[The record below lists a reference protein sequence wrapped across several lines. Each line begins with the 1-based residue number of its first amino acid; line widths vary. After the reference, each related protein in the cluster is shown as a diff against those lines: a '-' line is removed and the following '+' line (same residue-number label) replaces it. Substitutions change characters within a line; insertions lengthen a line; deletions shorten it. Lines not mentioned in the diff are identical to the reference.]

1 MKVVV
6 ATRALEVFDALQRVG
21 INGTHSQTALFTG
34 QVYDALPGSNL
45 VIVDFDDLVPHP
57 YTTDMLRG
65 LLTESRVLFVTS
77 GDFVARPDYWLT
89 EARRAG
95 GLETALPKKRTIA
108 FVSYSGGTGKTTL
121 AIDTALYFAQR
132 TKLPVFLTEFAYGES
147 ALTPLT
153 DPNAPLLF
161 DLVTQSDVQPLKWRG
176 ITLAPMDYEN
186 CRDLSPQLVMRW
198 LREQMDNHVLAVI
211 DGHWPHAMLGG
222 SLSIRDDVND
232 WFVLATPR
240 PDAVENGLKLRE
252 ELGPKHA
259 KLVMNMMGGALDSM
273 TLNGIKRDTDLPKVN
288 QADRFEGRLGRTILA
303 LTYGR
308 DTWRKYEPKTVLTS
322 ISSAF
327 GGGRNHN

>member
-6 ATRALEVFDALQRVG
+6 ATRALEVFDTLQRIG

-77 GDFVARPDYWLT
+77 GDFVARPDYWLG

-95 GLETALPKKRTIA
+95 GLETALPKKRSIA

-147 ALTPLT
+147 AIAPLT
-153 DPNAPLLF
+153 DANAPQLF
-161 DLVTQSDVQPLKWRG
+161 DLVTQSDVQPVKWKG

-186 CRDLSPQLVMRW
+186 CRDLSAQLVTRW
-198 LREQMDNHVLAVI
+198 LRDQINSHVLTVV
-211 DGHWPHAMLGG
+211 DGHWPHALLGG
-222 SLSIRDDVND
+222 AGAIRDEVDE
-232 WFVLATPR
+232 WFVLTAPR

-252 ELGPKHA
+252 ELGERKA
-259 KLVMNMMGGALDSM
+259 RLVLNMKAGMDGI
-273 TLNGIKRDTDLPKVN
+273 TLNGIKRDLDLPRIR
-288 QADRFEGRLGRTILA
+288 QADRFEGKLGRMILA
-303 LTYGR
+303 QTYGR
-308 DTWRKYEPKTVLTS
+308 ETWRKYEPKTLLDSLGFTAR
-322 ISSAF
+322 SS
-327 GGGRNHN
+327 RNRN